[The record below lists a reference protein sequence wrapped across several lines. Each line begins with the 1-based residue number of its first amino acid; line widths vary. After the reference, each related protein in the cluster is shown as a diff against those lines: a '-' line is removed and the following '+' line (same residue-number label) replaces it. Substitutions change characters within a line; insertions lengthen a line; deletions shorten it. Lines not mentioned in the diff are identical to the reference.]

1 MDKKDRYL
9 KRMEEKRRKIEF
21 LESER
26 LNKDKHYMMQAMK
39 QAKKAEL
46 MGEVPIGCVI
56 VYQDKVI
63 ARGYNRRNTDKSTL
77 SHAEII
83 AIKKACKCLGD
94 WRLEDCTMYVTL
106 EPCPMCAGAIMQARV
121 KRVVTACMNPKAGS
135 VGSVLN
141 LFEIDGYNHQPEF
154 VNGIMEEE
162 CSDMLKNFFKE
173 LRLSK
178 KRCES
183 AKE

>member
-1 MDKKDRYL
+1 
-9 KRMEEKRRKIEF
+9 
-21 LESER
+21 
-26 LNKDKHYMMQAMK
+26 
-39 QAKKAEL
+39 
-46 MGEVPIGCVI
+46 
-56 VYQDKVI
+56 
-63 ARGYNRRNTDKSTL
+63 
-77 SHAEII
+77 
-83 AIKKACKCLGD
+83 
-94 WRLEDCTMYVTL
+94 MYVTL
-106 EPCPMCAGAIMQARV
+106 EPCPMCAGAIIQARV

-135 VGSVLN
+135 VGSILN

-183 AKE
+183 EKE